1 MISRVMAVE
10 PQLGNREKSEECFG
24 SFVKVKSLGSWRG
37 ACIVKAGGERL
48 CPFRLEGGG
57 GEISTDV
64 KRQDLYFGFYVY
76 VGSGIR
82 VGRWRG
88 RCSGLSLDEHK

>member
-1 MISRVMAVE
+1 M
-10 PQLGNREKSEECFG
+10 
-24 SFVKVKSLGSWRG
+24 
-37 ACIVKAGGERL
+37 
-48 CPFRLEGGG
+48 PFRLEGGG

-76 VGSGIR
+76 VDRGIR

-88 RCSGLSLDEHK
+88 RCSGLSLDEHEWEAGAGCGKAESLEPRVRICTAGVQDTAERKPETRVRDGM